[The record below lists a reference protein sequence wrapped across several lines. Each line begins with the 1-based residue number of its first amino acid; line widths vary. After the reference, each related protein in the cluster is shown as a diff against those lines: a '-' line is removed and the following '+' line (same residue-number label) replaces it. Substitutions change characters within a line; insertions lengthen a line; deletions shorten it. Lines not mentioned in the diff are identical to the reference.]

1 MKVKFFLKEIVYIW
15 QVAYSPDSNEN
26 PFLFSLKIEN

>member
-1 MKVKFFLKEIVYIW
+1 MTLNESEIFKKEIVYIW

-26 PFLFSLKIEN
+26 PFYFSLK